1 MKLSLLFCYRNVALQ
16 SCQCIIK
23 NYNDGLT
30 AMVLRC
36 YIEPHRC
43 DMKTKDDFLPRT
55 QDKTGI
61 EFIRY

>member
-16 SCQCIIK
+16 SCQCVIK

-36 YIEPHRC
+36 YIEPI
-43 DMKTKDDFLPRT
+43 DA
-55 QDKTGI
+55 I
-61 EFIRY
+61 